1 MVSDAESHADED
13 KRARELAE
21 ARNNGENAAYQA
33 ERQLKD
39 LGEQVDAASKDQIE
53 AAIKEVRE
61 ALTSED
67 AAEIN
72 AKTEALQAAFHK
84 VSEAMYERAQQQSA
98 AEGAASSNGAPQ
110 DGAAA
115 AEEDVVDAE
124 VVDEGQ

>member
-1 MVSDAESHADED
+1 M
-13 KRARELAE
+13 
-21 ARNNGENAAYQA
+21 
-33 ERQLKD
+33 
-39 LGEQVDAASKDQIE
+39 DAASKDQIE

-67 AAEIN
+67 ANEIN

-84 VSEAMYERAQQQSA
+84 VSEAMYERAQQQA
-98 AEGAASSNGAPQ
+98 AADGGASTNGAPS
-110 DGAAA
+110 DGA